1 MSRNQSSK
9 TSTAKAI
16 TLIEALQVIATELT
30 DKVVVERDGV
40 PTEINR
46 LAYAQKRVL
55 NGIAYSTALTL
66 QRTQQDLDAAKQK
79 VVIAARSHRGDELSE
94 LALNRAV
101 DWAERLELQEATL
114 SNLMTLASEVYTQHT
129 GESFEPPV
137 ARPTQQREFSTQ
149 AMERAKRFAIGSR
162 EVPQGGGVEAA

>member
-1 MSRNQSSK
+1 MGTPQ
-9 TSTAKAI
+9 AKA
-16 TLIEALQVIATELT
+16 AF
-30 DKVVVERDGV
+30 
-40 PTEINR
+40 
-46 LAYAQKRVL
+46 
-55 NGIAYSTALTL
+55 LTL
-66 QRTQQDLDAAKQK
+66 AGDC
-79 VVIAARSHRGDELSE
+79 RGDELSE

-149 AMERAKRFAIGSR
+149 AMERAKRLG
-162 EVPQGGGVEAA
+162 